1 MDKELPESALGIKPP
16 KSYIRV
22 SKSNLPGYKGYK
34 ASVIFRSTIGI
45 ETIAE
50 RIVKKR
56 NVYGKETLVTAFNI
70 IKNEIYE
77 AIEEGF
83 NVDFGFGRTEITA
96 SGSFESLGEKFNR
109 KKHTLTPCLRP
120 SPQLKQRTA
129 RIPVENTTQETFA
142 NAPRPA
148 YVSLKIEPRTA
159 DSTEPTISFL
169 PDAIRSFRST
179 AAA

>member
-120 SPQLKQRTA
+120 SPQLKRHASRSKTSRRKRSPMLRVRPMSASRSNLALLTA
-129 RIPVENTTQETFA
+129 PN
-142 NAPRPA
+142 
-148 YVSLKIEPRTA
+148 L
-159 DSTEPTISFL
+159 TISFL
-169 PDAIRSFRST
+169 PDAIRSSRST